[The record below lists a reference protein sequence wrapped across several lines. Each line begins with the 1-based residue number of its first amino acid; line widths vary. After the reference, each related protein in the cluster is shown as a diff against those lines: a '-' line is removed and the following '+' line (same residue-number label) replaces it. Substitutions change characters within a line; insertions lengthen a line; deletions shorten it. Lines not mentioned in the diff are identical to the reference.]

1 MAFVY
6 ITSDKPGAGKTALAS
21 ALAARLSSAG
31 RRVGYFKPFST
42 TPGEDADTAFVYG
55 NALPHADQPVWPAPL
70 KAPDSLND
78 DKVLQE
84 GTKQQIRQSIET
96 VSANSDVV
104 LVEGASP
111 SKSNGN
117 SSEILQDIPE
127 LADAQ
132 VLMIMQYSPSLT
144 AERVSEACQL
154 FGQNLIGVVLNHV
167 TRYKE
172 REVTLNLAPAVETSG
187 IKFLGA
193 IPEDR
198 LMLSV
203 TVGQMAQHL
212 DGRWVLGQEMDQE
225 LVENFLIGGN
235 IMDSGINYFGRMDN
249 KAVIVRGDR
258 PDIQLAALSVPMT
271 CLFLTGG
278 HEPIQYVY
286 HEAEQQEVP
295 LLVVNSDTIS
305 TSHALDGL
313 LEGSTVHHPKKLE
326 RFQELVESSVAVGD
340 IEAVS

>member
-31 RRVGYFKPFST
+31 RRVSYFKPFST
-42 TPGEDADTAFVYG
+42 TPGEDADTAFVYA
-55 NALPHADQPVWPAPL
+55 NALPHADQSGWPAPL
-70 KAPDSLND
+70 KAPDPLND

-84 GTKQQIRQSIET
+84 GTIQQIRQSIEA
-96 VSANSDVV
+96 VSSNTDVV

-132 VLMIMQYSPSLT
+132 VLLIMQYSSSLT
-144 AERVSEACQL
+144 AERVSEACHP

-172 REVTLNLAPAVETSG
+172 REVTLNLAPGIEAKG
-187 IKFLGA
+187 IKFMGA

-203 TVGQMAQHL
+203 TIGQMAQHL
-212 DGRWVLGQEMDQE
+212 DSRWVLGQEKDHE

-295 LLVVNSDTIS
+295 LLVVTSDTIS
-305 TSHALDGL
+305 TSHALDDL

-326 RFQELVESSVAVGD
+326 RFQELVESCVAMGD
-340 IEAVS
+340 IEAAS